1 MKGFTKKA
9 GLGCLTAALAL
20 SVGLGVSVCV
30 SAQQEQ
36 DVFSEH
42 GLTVTMDPGAAIRR
56 QVGDGVA
63 NGIRFLAVVP
73 DAAYSAM
80 EALEEGGVSVS
91 YGMLIASAEDVAEYG
106 ALTAENVFGDNA
118 KYEPIEEGGAEPA
131 GKGAVHHFEYE
142 TLPTG
147 EDYTHPATDRV
158 IAGELT
164 DFSDDELADEL
175 VGVAYAVYE
184 DGSGAQYLFAKDNNN
199 SVSMTYAAQVAVE
212 KQLDSAENAF
222 AATYIDKVPSADRQ
236 TTFTVEYLFEGENG
250 AYAADPAVPA
260 KTVSAELG
268 EKTNLNSIP
277 DSFDEKP
284 FFVPDEEKNA
294 EHVPQTVYANG
305 KRVVQ
310 AYYRKAEVTA
320 IAAEVKQ
327 DAVFSSY
334 MSVDAVAELFTVTAT
349 YEDGSEAP
357 VADFT
362 IAAAEEDEELLI
374 TGRKDGALDGKQF
387 LPFSGNVDFVVTAE
401 GIAPSAFT
409 TTCTV
414 TITADE
420 TSATVQDFNDADDV
434 LVADNINGTVMYSE
448 NVKLGSE
455 GGAAVLAAN
464 TSIYGDG
471 YIYLRQDISAV
482 DALYYWLY
490 FDSTSLKDAAGVYGK
505 DNLPVITD
513 TVITHTGF
521 RNWTVTAQTALKW
534 DSWILVKAVKSD
546 ENTETSRIT
555 VNVYNRSN
563 TWGFGNEEKGSGFAY
578 NVYLDDI
585 TTAEPQVESISAKVT
600 GSVAPRT
607 FVDAL
612 HNYVE
617 VTATYSNGVT
627 TYAAAT
633 ITVDPSDEGLLQK
646 SPAGGNSIY
655 QTRHAMPLTGS
666 VTCNVAFGGKTQ
678 QIEIPVTS
686 GDATVVHGFE
696 NQDVKAIDNINAT
709 ASVSSAQA
717 HSGSYAALLQVT
729 GQYNSVRLYPQID
742 PDGAKD
748 LYYWLYFDSTTFKDK
763 SGTYNSE
770 KLPTILVKSL
780 DLVGRPDVGTVTT
793 EVLEGELKWD
803 TWILVKA
810 TYASGYTLDTYG
822 GIKLRAYQGE
832 GNGFEGNGGKNYT
845 YYAYIDDI
853 STVDPRSA
861 A

>member
-80 EALEEGGVSVS
+80 EALEGGGVSVS
-91 YGMLIASAEDVAEYG
+91 YGMLIASAEDVEQYG
-106 ALTAENVFGDNA
+106 ALTAESVFGENA

-164 DFSDDELADEL
+164 DFSDDELTDEL

-277 DSFDEKP
+277 ASFDEKP

-362 IAAAEEDEELLI
+362 IAAAEEIIKVETQTAPAQVIKEEIKTAPQPEVKVEPKVEVKPAPEPKQAAPEKINIPEKAVVQTSVAAKGSWQVQLMAS
-374 TGRKDGALDGKQF
+374 TNRKAVENSWSSLSKKYPVLKNHGY
-387 LPFSGNVDFVVTAE
+387 E
-401 GIAPSAFT
+401 IE
-409 TTCTV
+409 
-414 TITADE
+414 TADLGAKGIFYRLQAG
-420 TSATVQDFNDADDV
+420 SFADR
-434 LVADNINGTVMYSE
+434 S
-448 NVKLGSE
+448 
-455 GGAAVLAAN
+455 GA
-464 TSIYGDG
+464 
-471 YIYLRQDISAV
+471 
-482 DALYYWLY
+482 DALC
-490 FDSTSLKDAAGVYGK
+490 KGIKAAGGSC
-505 DNLPVITD
+505 I
-513 TVITHTGF
+513 
-521 RNWTVTAQTALKW
+521 
-534 DSWILVKAVKSD
+534 VKK
-546 ENTETSRIT
+546 
-555 VNVYNRSN
+555 
-563 TWGFGNEEKGSGFAY
+563 K
-578 NVYLDDI
+578 
-585 TTAEPQVESISAKVT
+585 
-600 GSVAPRT
+600 
-607 FVDAL
+607 
-612 HNYVE
+612 
-617 VTATYSNGVT
+617 
-627 TYAAAT
+627 
-633 ITVDPSDEGLLQK
+633 
-646 SPAGGNSIY
+646 
-655 QTRHAMPLTGS
+655 
-666 VTCNVAFGGKTQ
+666 
-678 QIEIPVTS
+678 
-686 GDATVVHGFE
+686 
-696 NQDVKAIDNINAT
+696 
-709 ASVSSAQA
+709 
-717 HSGSYAALLQVT
+717 
-729 GQYNSVRLYPQID
+729 
-742 PDGAKD
+742 
-748 LYYWLYFDSTTFKDK
+748 
-763 SGTYNSE
+763 
-770 KLPTILVKSL
+770 
-780 DLVGRPDVGTVTT
+780 
-793 EVLEGELKWD
+793 
-803 TWILVKA
+803 
-810 TYASGYTLDTYG
+810 
-822 GIKLRAYQGE
+822 
-832 GNGFEGNGGKNYT
+832 
-845 YYAYIDDI
+845 
-853 STVDPRSA
+853 
-861 A
+861 